1 MNPRRERFC
10 YEYVASGNA
19 TKAAIEAGYS
29 SRTARSIGQR
39 LLTNVDIKNRIQ
51 EISDELKSEKIADIM
66 DIQVFWSEIMLDS
79 EQKTSDRLKASELL
93 FRAKGGNVP
102 VTQEEEQVDDYA
114 VVIVPDDGNNGW
126 PE

>member
-39 LLTNVDIKNRIQ
+39 LLTNVDIKARIQ
-51 EISDELKSEKIADIM
+51 EISDELKSEKIADIT

-79 EQKTSDRLKASELL
+79 EQKTTDRLKASELL

-114 VVIVPDDGNNGW
+114 VVIVPDDGNNER

>member
-1 MNPRRERFC
+1 MNSRRERFC

-39 LLTNVDIKNRIQ
+39 LLTNVDIKTRIQ
-51 EISDELKSEKIADIM
+51 EISDELNSEKISDIM
-66 DIQVFWSEIMLDS
+66 DIQVFWSEIMRDS

-93 FRAKGGNVP
+93 FRAKGGNMP
-102 VTQEEEQVDDYA
+102 ITQAEEQSDDYA
-114 VVIVPDDGNNGW
+114 VVIVPDDGNSW
-126 PE
+126 QPE